1 MDGDGSSLGGVWAHA
16 RRGPAPPPP
25 PPHLVYTHTFSVQ
38 TFLLVLVVLPPVI
51 RRRMDPLSFLLPS
64 TTHHQLNNNNNNN
77 NHSLHPLDTHTHTAH
92 TVYALSSPAKHHP
105 LFYTKNRRCRTLDRG
120 HFIPRQVQKKK
131 VPKNNKNTNIQLAL
145 LQS

>member
-1 MDGDGSSLGGVWAHA
+1 LFILTPLAFK
-16 RRGPAPPPP
+16 RFF
-25 PPHLVYTHTFSVQ
+25 L
-38 TFLLVLVVLPPVI
+38 FLLFFLPSSAAAWIHV
-51 RRRMDPLSFLLPS
+51 SFLLPS